1 MGGWRKGLSLTALII
16 ILITGSY
23 IFLKR
28 HTLLGVLYHTLRLED
43 KAIEEFRKSGDAYS
57 LYHLGLIYKDKGD
70 LDNAKEAY
78 LKLLEIQ
85 PDHPHATYDLGYIY
99 REKGEYEK
107 ALAMYDK
114 ALRIN
119 PDNIYAYYDR
129 GYIYKKLGM
138 YKKALSEYKE
148 VLKRDPSHKYA
159 LWDISEVYELMG
171 MHEKAEEQRKYYH
184 EMTDCS
190 LRRFW
195 NCFD

>member
-1 MGGWRKGLSLTALII
+1 MNSIKKGLSLTAL
-16 ILITGSY
+16 LIVVVIGSY
-23 IFLKR
+23 TFLKR
-28 HTLLGVLYHTLRLED
+28 HTLLGVFYHALKLD
-43 KAIEEFRKSGDAYS
+43 NKAIVAFKKSGDAYS
-57 LYHLGLIYKDKGD
+57 LYHLGLIYKDRYD
-70 LDNAKEAY
+70 LDNAEKVY
-78 LKLLEIQ
+78 LELLKIQ

-114 ALRIN
+114 ALKLN
-119 PDNIYAYYDR
+119 PDNIYAHFDR

-138 YKKALSEYKE
+138 YEKALTEYKE

-159 LWDISEVYELMG
+159 LWDIAEVYDLMG
-171 MHEKAEEQRKYYH
+171 MHEKAEKEREYYH
-184 EMTDCS
+184 EITDCS